1 MLASGKNAQPADNI
15 SQLLVCDKL
24 KSRSIIPLRQMATN
38 GLQKKC
44 ITVCSLKQM
53 TYGAN
58 HPPFKALVVVQ
69 VWSIQ
74 FLFSAR
80 FPMGKASLHGS

>member
-58 HPPFKALVVVQ
+58 HPPFKALVVGSSLVNS
-69 VWSIQ
+69 VS
-74 FLFSAR
+74 LFSS
-80 FPMGKASLHGS
+80 FSHG